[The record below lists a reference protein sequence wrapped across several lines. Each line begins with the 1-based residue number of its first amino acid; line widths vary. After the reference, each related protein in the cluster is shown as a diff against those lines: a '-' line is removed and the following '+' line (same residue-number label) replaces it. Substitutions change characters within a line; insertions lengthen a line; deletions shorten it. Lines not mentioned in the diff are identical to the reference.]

1 MTHSNAFFVYILD
14 RFPAWD
20 LAQKFLIQN
29 HPSYCEME
37 MTQNEQMENN
47 LMDTQV
53 TISISLYISFFLHS
67 FSYSIQLF
75 LTPLY
80 V

>member
-1 MTHSNAFFVYILD
+1 MAHSNDFLVHILD

-20 LAQKFLIQN
+20 STQKFLIQN

-37 MTQNEQMENN
+37 VEMTQNEQMENS

-53 TISISLYISFFLHS
+53 T
-67 FSYSIQLF
+67 
-75 LTPLY
+75 
-80 V
+80 

>member
-1 MTHSNAFFVYILD
+1 MIHFLPILD

-20 LAQKFLIQN
+20 STQKFLIQN

-37 MTQNEQMENN
+37 MTQNEQMETN

-53 TISISLYISFFLHS
+53 TISSLSLFTYLSFFTLSLILFNS
-67 FSYSIQLF
+67 FL
-75 LTPLY
+75 PLSMCN
-80 V
+80 

>member
-1 MTHSNAFFVYILD
+1 MTHYNDFFVYNLD

-20 LAQKFLIQN
+20 STQKFLIQS

-37 MTQNEQMENN
+37 MTQNEQMETN

-53 TISISLYISFFLHS
+53 TISSLSLFTYLSFFTLSLTLFNS
-67 FSYSIQLF
+67 F
-75 LTPLY
+75 
-80 V
+80 